1 LRDVVGTVPSVGGE
15 EGTKLTK
22 KDEESED
29 LWPYK
34 IRLGIDYK
42 LLMRQYLKFFK
53 YWDKMC
59 MV

>member
-1 LRDVVGTVPSVGGE
+1 LRGVVGTVPSVGGE

-34 IRLGIDYK
+34 IRLGIDETVFE
-42 LLMRQYLKFFK
+42 FF
-53 YWDKMC
+53 
-59 MV
+59 